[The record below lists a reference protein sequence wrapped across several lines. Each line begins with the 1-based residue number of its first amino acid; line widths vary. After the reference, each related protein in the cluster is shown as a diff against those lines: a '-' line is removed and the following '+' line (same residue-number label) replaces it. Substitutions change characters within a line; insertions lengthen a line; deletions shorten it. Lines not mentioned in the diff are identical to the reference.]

1 MFVFWPDEENGS
13 LSLYPVHNPTIPPGV
28 HVFIRNGPLFP
39 AQNVCE
45 KKTPYK
51 KRPGVESGRF
61 VGFPVHIAYAVCSLS
76 CVCFTDTK
84 PIGLTRF
91 ERRYSQTP

>member
-1 MFVFWPDEENGS
+1 MFVFWPDEENGF
-13 LSLYPVHNPTIPPGV
+13 YRCTPVHNPTIPPGV

-45 KKTPYK
+45 KTYIKNA
-51 KRPGVESGRF
+51 PGLNRGVLLAFLYISHTR
-61 VGFPVHIAYAVCSLS
+61 YALS

>member
-13 LSLYPVHNPTIPPGV
+13 LSLYPVNNPTIPPGV

-45 KKTPYK
+45 KTYIKNA
-51 KRPGVESGRF
+51 PGLNRGVLLAFLYISHTR
-61 VGFPVHIAYAVCSLS
+61 YALS
-76 CVCFTDTK
+76 HVSVLRTQ
-84 PIGLTRF
+84 
-91 ERRYSQTP
+91 SQLV